1 MNRIGIALFLAGA
14 SLSGTLNA
22 HHSTQGIYQ
31 DELYELTATV
41 KQWRLINPHPNLT
54 VEVKDEN
61 GVVQVWDVS
70 YGGAAAVHLKRMG
83 YAADTFKE
91 GETITFKGHR
101 ARAEGVNGLLVE
113 GGGNIPTR
121 ADGTPVVK
129 GGSMF

>member
-14 SLSGTLNA
+14 CLSGTLNA

-31 DELYELTATV
+31 DEISELTGTV

-83 YAADTFKE
+83 YASDTFKE

-113 GGGNIPTR
+113 GGGNVPTR